1 MAKIKKTKKTTLTV
15 EVEYNPRK
23 TDPEGFACA
32 MDRLLETVLSTPGI
46 MDEYGNPAIREFFVA
61 KETETEAAL
70 KVAGLALT
78 LPADSD
84 RTVGRKIQLPCYGI
98 TVTLARENGVEEPG
112 SGSIVSDLREHKT
125 AANRQYN
132 AAIDGLESLI
142 LAHACAGV
150 DVESPAY
157 VEGIET
163 AVDAIANRTI
173 P

>member
-1 MAKIKKTKKTTLTV
+1 MMKTTLTV
-15 EVEYNPRK
+15 TIEYDPRK
-23 TDPEGFACA
+23 TDPEGLACA
-32 MDRLLETVLSTPGI
+32 MDRLLETALSIPEI
-46 MDEYGNPAIREFFVA
+46 MDEYGSPTIGEFFVA
-61 KETETEAAL
+61 KDTENDAAL
-70 KVAGLALT
+70 KAAGLELT
-78 LPADSD
+78 QPANSD
-84 RTVGRKIQLPCYGI
+84 QTTGRRLQLPCYGI
-98 TVTLARENGVEEPG
+98 TLTLARENDLEKPG
-112 SGSIVSDLREHKT
+112 SGSIVSDLRAAKT

-163 AVDAIANRTI
+163 AVDAVANHAI

>member
-1 MAKIKKTKKTTLTV
+1 L
-15 EVEYNPRK
+15 
-23 TDPEGFACA
+23 ACA

-98 TVTLARENGVEEPG
+98 TVTLARENGWKSRVAAP
-112 SGSIVSDLREHKT
+112 SSVTSANTRRPRIDSTTRLST
-125 AANRQYN
+125 ALNR
-132 AAIDGLESLI
+132 
-142 LAHACAGV
+142 
-150 DVESPAY
+150 
-157 VEGIET
+157 
-163 AVDAIANRTI
+163 
-173 P
+173 